1 MILLKKNLKN
11 IPNVLDSMIQKS
23 VSLFEESD
31 FKPESCHKSKTTA
44 SSLKLE
50 VDNLLD
56 KLRDTVSITFCVKD
70 WNRLE

>member
-1 MILLKKNLKN
+1 
-11 IPNVLDSMIQKS
+11 MIQKS

-31 FKPESCHKSKTTA
+31 FEPKSCHKSKTTA

-56 KLRDTVSITFCVKD
+56 KLRDTVSITYCVID
-70 WNRLE
+70 WNRLLLTIL